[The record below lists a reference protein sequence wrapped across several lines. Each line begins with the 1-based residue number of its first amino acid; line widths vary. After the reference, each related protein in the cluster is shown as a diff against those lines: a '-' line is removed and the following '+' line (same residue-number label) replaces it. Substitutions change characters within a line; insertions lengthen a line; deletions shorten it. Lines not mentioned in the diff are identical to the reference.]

1 MNNNN
6 SVELQT
12 QINAKPEDIWKVL
25 TDEAEFSRCFS
36 ALEIE
41 CEEWKVGGEIIF
53 KGKNSEFFDR
63 AIITKIQDN
72 ICLSYQ
78 YFKSKSTNFIEIYFE
93 IHEDENQTS
102 IALTGK
108 NFVND
113 EEYNHSKTA
122 WTGMLNGLKEFLEG
136 GH

>member
-1 MNNNN
+1 MKNNN

-12 QINAKPEDIWKVL
+12 QINAKPEAIWKVL
-25 TDEAEFSRCFS
+25 TDEAEFSKCFT

-41 CEEWKVGGEIIF
+41 CQEWKVGGEIIF
-53 KGKNSEFFDR
+53 KVKNSEFFDR

-78 YFKSKSTNFIEIYFE
+78 YFKSKSTNFIEMSFD

-102 IALTGK
+102 IALKGK

-113 EEYNHSKTA
+113 EEYNHSKIA
-122 WTGMLNGLKEFLEG
+122 WTGMLNRLKEFLG